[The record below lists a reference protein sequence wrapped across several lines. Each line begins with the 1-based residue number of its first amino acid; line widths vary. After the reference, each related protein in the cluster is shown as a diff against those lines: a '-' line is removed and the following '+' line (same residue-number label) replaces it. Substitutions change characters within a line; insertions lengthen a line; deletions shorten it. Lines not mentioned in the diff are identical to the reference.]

1 LYSLCLKKN
10 QVRLYLP
17 DLDKSKKIVY
27 MQMMFDGYIFEWL
40 NS

>member
-1 LYSLCLKKN
+1 VFKKN

-27 MQMMFDGYIFEWL
+27 TEMGLIGL
-40 NS
+40 IGLIS